1 MVQMELAMKKKER
14 NDKVYEKGIIK
25 GRKHCYCF
33 LTRRYL
39 RFIFPP
45 TRFRGVLSK
54 RSGGQL
60 RLFRGELSS
69 EECRPLV
76 NLTRD

>member
-39 RFIFPP
+39 RFIFPLP
-45 TRFRGVLSK
+45 VSEVCYRRGVEGNFAFSVESFHR
-54 RSGGQL
+54 RSAGL
-60 RLFRGELSS
+60 WW
-69 EECRPLV
+69 
-76 NLTRD
+76 T